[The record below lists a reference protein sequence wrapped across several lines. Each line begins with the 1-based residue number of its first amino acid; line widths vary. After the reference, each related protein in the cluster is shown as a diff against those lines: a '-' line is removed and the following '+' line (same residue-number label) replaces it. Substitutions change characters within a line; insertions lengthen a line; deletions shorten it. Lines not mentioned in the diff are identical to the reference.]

1 MIKTVKDLSDHEI
14 NDQCIK
20 YSINVDDLRRADKI
34 RALNAQGVKSVY
46 IPHGYKPL
54 KPNQVNVDTQ
64 TVVRQSSQHS
74 AIHNVVFAKV
84 DEPEGTIELC
94 KDFEE
99 PRKILTNNVV
109 VTDAVYSHLAVQ
121 NDLHINGSIISRGRV
136 LNPEPVCI
144 KVKSADTVNI
154 DLKSD
159 FYKIEAED
167 TVSTFSVNVS
177 KNDLDECVIGH
188 KGTMVFKG
196 KVGTKVKFNQTD
208 NNFSLHNTQTI
219 PESGQFSFAFYVN
232 ESTVFNNNPSK
243 HISVLFIE
251 ETPEANNEIF
261 KTYSLSQLKDFS
273 DDDDANVPP
282 DGNAYLVSHKP
293 DTETDPIISW
303 QSVDYYNVDMSTTSS
318 GDIITLLDDYIN
330 FDYTVDGNVTLR
342 GFTTMESA
350 IGKNGFINIKASS
363 GSGITISSGTMWK
376 FPESLPQ
383 LNENES
389 LLIEYVVVK
398 ETLIVGKIVKQ
409 QSSTSVF
416 NVPPYPDE
424 IIVHVTV
431 NSDGVFNLQKL
442 EDNGIL
448 TPLTTLDR
456 GATYL
461 FVYQDHSFNQHPLR
475 ISDTP
480 NGYWPS
486 LA

>member
-1 MIKTVKDLSDHEI
+1 
-14 NDQCIK
+14 
-20 YSINVDDLRRADKI
+20 
-34 RALNAQGVKSVY
+34 
-46 IPHGYKPL
+46 
-54 KPNQVNVDTQ
+54 
-64 TVVRQSSQHS
+64 
-74 AIHNVVFAKV
+74 
-84 DEPEGTIELC
+84 
-94 KDFEE
+94 
-99 PRKILTNNVV
+99 
-109 VTDAVYSHLAVQ
+109 
-121 NDLHINGSIISRGRV
+121 
-136 LNPEPVCI
+136 
-144 KVKSADTVNI
+144 
-154 DLKSD
+154 
-159 FYKIEAED
+159 
-167 TVSTFSVNVS
+167 
-177 KNDLDECVIGH
+177 
-188 KGTMVFKG
+188 
-196 KVGTKVKFNQTD
+196 
-208 NNFSLHNTQTI
+208 
-219 PESGQFSFAFYVN
+219 
-232 ESTVFNNNPSK
+232 
-243 HISVLFIE
+243 
-251 ETPEANNEIF
+251 
-261 KTYSLSQLKDFS
+261 
-273 DDDDANVPP
+273 
-282 DGNAYLVSHKP
+282 
-293 DTETDPIISW
+293 
-303 QSVDYYNVDMSTTSS
+303 MSTTSS

-409 QSSTSVF
+409 QGSTSVF
-416 NVPPYPDE
+416 NVPPYTDE

-475 ISDTP
+475 ISDTA